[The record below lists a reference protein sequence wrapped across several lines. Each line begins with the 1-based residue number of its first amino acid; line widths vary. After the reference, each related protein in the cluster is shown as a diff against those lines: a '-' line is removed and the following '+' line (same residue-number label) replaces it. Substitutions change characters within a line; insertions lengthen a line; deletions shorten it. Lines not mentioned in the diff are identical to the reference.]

1 MEQKKNEKSYEF
13 LKETI
18 KEKPIDKKK
27 IMKHILRILASG
39 GLFGLAA
46 SAVLLLAAPE
56 IRKNIEGKQEESQI
70 QFPSDTENSEENKK

>member
-39 GLFGLAA
+39 DFLDWQHRQFYYWQ
-46 SAVLLLAAPE
+46 P
-56 IRKNIEGKQEESQI
+56 RKLEK
-70 QFPSDTENSEENKK
+70 T